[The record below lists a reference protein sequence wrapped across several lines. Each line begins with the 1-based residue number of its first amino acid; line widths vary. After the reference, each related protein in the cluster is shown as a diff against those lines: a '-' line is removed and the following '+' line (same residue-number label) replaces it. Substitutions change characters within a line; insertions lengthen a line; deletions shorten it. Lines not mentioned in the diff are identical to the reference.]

1 MLPSVRAFLSGIID
15 YAGLFPPAKLP
26 LEEALRNYARYR
38 TEPAAWMLGRFVCPV
53 RLLDDLAPYFPQLFG
68 NGPPL
73 RLCVLS
79 EGTIAN
85 VSLGQLESEFRALG
99 AFCEKH
105 RPQVAVDA
113 YEVRLDSTFI
123 NWLFDKS
130 SLSQLLATTAEL
142 VGRTPCS
149 PPRVHYEI
157 ALQEVWGVPVEVLA
171 VALRDL
177 NAEVPAN
184 QAAPAGLKIR
194 CGGLSAANV
203 PPPEL
208 ITFFIE
214 TCCMAGVPWKAT
226 AGLHH
231 PIRRYD
237 ANLEAPTHG
246 FLNVFGAGILAHAN
260 VLHRKDLVPLVTVRE
275 HLGPILEEEDASAF
289 HFDAHGFHWRDLAVT
304 TDAIARARSTSAL
317 SFGSCSF
324 DEPRDDLRALG
335 LLT

>member
-26 LEEALRNYARYR
+26 LDEAVRNYARYR
-38 TEPAAWMLGRFVCPV
+38 TEPEHWMLGRFVCPV
-53 RLLDDLAPYFPQLFG
+53 RLLDELAPYLPQLFG
-68 NGPPL
+68 DGPPL
-73 RLCVLS
+73 RLAVLS
-79 EGTIAN
+79 EGPIADAN
-85 VSLGQLESEFRALG
+85 PDLLENEFHAIG
-99 AFCEKH
+99 TFCEKH

-123 NWLFDKS
+123 NWLFDRS
-130 SLSQLLATTAEL
+130 SLSRLLAKPAEL
-142 VGRTPCS
+142 IGCTPIS
-149 PPRVHYEI
+149 PLRVHFEI

-171 VALRDL
+171 VSLRDL
-177 NAEVPAN
+177 NAEVPAGR
-184 QAAPAGLKIR
+184 AGLAGLKIR
-194 CGGLSAANV
+194 CGGLRAANI
-203 PPPEL
+203 PSPEL
-208 ITFFIE
+208 VAFLIE

-237 ANLEAPTHG
+237 DNLQASTHG
-246 FLNVFGAGILAHAN
+246 FLNVFGAGSLAHAN
-260 VLHRKDLVPLVTVRE
+260 VLHGEDRLPLVKVRE
-275 HLGPILEEEDASAF
+275 HLRPILEEEDPAAF
-289 HFDAHGFHWRDLAVT
+289 RFDEHGFNWRDLAVT

-335 LLT
+335 LLP